1 MSRIVDRPNNF
12 HLRIGPLVFVLAIFL
27 SAFLVFLIQPLVG
40 KRILPWFGGTP
51 GVWTVCLA
59 FYQTALFL
67 GYGYA
72 HLLIRFA
79 TPPWQLAIHS
89 TLVGAAILSLPVLP
103 AGDWANL
110 SGNHP
115 VARILTMMM
124 SHVALPFIALA
135 STGPLIQSWFARR
148 YPTRSPYPL
157 YSVSNA
163 GSMLALIAY
172 PVALEPNLGLSQTGS
187 YWEWSFGVAMVT
199 VLFAAELARR
209 STRRD
214 DVPARP
220 TTQPTGHGRGCAQ
233 IREIMLWLAL
243 AGCAVLMLNGVTNRL
258 CLDVASVPFLWI
270 LPLAAY
276 LATLVLSFSS
286 ERAYHRGL
294 YFGLVFVLLAIGAF
308 RGLFLLENQTNTE
321 SGLAE
326 NFRSLPMLIAY
337 YTALV
342 FAVCSILHGEL
353 YRLRPASDSLTTFY
367 LSMAG
372 GGALGGLFVGIAA
385 PFLFEGYT
393 EFGLGLVLSLSLGL
407 YLVVRERGGPR
418 IAWHRSPVALRAVV
432 VLGLLMLSYE
442 GWQSIRPAV
451 PGVLQERNFYGVV
464 RVIESPEGAGNS
476 RTLMHGSTVHGVQFL
491 SPRGRRLP
499 TSYYG
504 RASSLASAISTL
516 PADRGARIGGIGL
529 GTGTIAAYARPG
541 DSFRFYETDPAVIR
555 IARDDGIFSFL
566 TDSPAEI
573 DVQVGDGRLLLE
585 TEQAQGKVQDFD
597 ILVLDA
603 FSSDSIP
610 VHLMTREAFGVYA
623 AALNP
628 DGILAV
634 HVSNRFFNL
643 MPVVARLGKEVGLEH
658 LHAKTKRAPLRQTK
672 PSHWIYLARDRKRLD
687 RVEAA
692 ADPILKQ
699 LRLAS
704 DTQRF
709 WREDDSSLRNAP
721 LWTDDY
727 SNLWSVIRG
736 PANSG
741 G

>member
-1 MSRIVDRPNNF
+1 
-12 HLRIGPLVFVLAIFL
+12 
-27 SAFLVFLIQPLVG
+27 
-40 KRILPWFGGTP
+40 
-51 GVWTVCLA
+51 
-59 FYQTALFL
+59 
-67 GYGYA
+67 
-72 HLLIRFA
+72 
-79 TPPWQLAIHS
+79 
-89 TLVGAAILSLPVLP
+89 
-103 AGDWANL
+103 
-110 SGNHP
+110 
-115 VARILTMMM
+115 
-124 SHVALPFIALA
+124 
-135 STGPLIQSWFARR
+135 
-148 YPTRSPYPL
+148 
-157 YSVSNA
+157 
-163 GSMLALIAY
+163 
-172 PVALEPNLGLSQTGS
+172 
-187 YWEWSFGVAMVT
+187 
-199 VLFAAELARR
+199 
-209 STRRD
+209 
-214 DVPARP
+214 
-220 TTQPTGHGRGCAQ
+220 
-233 IREIMLWLAL
+233 
-243 AGCAVLMLNGVTNRL
+243 MLNGVTNRL

-407 YLVVRERGGPR
+407 YLAVRERGGPR

-573 DVQVGDGRLLLE
+573 DVQAGDGRLLLE
-585 TEQAQGKVQDFD
+585 TEQARGKAQDFD
-597 ILVLDA
+597 LLVLDA

-628 DGILAV
+628 GGVLAV